1 MTQPPPNLVVDF
13 TRTLDLFSCP
23 SHLSD
28 LSIASLHL
36 LIPLVQN
43 KFAHKKVSYS
53 FILMNTQLGN
63 LVRFPFPK
71 MFTLYI
77 IYQREWG
84 EALWGR
90 YVSGSW

>member
-1 MTQPPPNLVVDF
+1 MTQPPPSLVVDF
-13 TRTLDLFSCP
+13 THTMDLFSCP
-23 SHLSD
+23 SHLSG

-36 LIPLVQN
+36 LIPFVQN

-53 FILMNTQLGN
+53 FILMNTRLGN

-71 MFTLYI
+71 MSILSI

-84 EALWGR
+84 EAMGKVCIR
-90 YVSGSW
+90 